1 LGERRRSEVPE
12 PPETECKANEEPERD
27 PKRAADSRLGYVRY
41 RLGGGQKSEQD
52 WRLPRYEGPKPSYTV
67 NPAHVPGQGLRSAS
81 GKTPLPSDAQA
92 VYETAVPGSP
102 TNPTTWWGM
111 NSKGQIYRYSDS
123 NDGTAHFSGIV
134 GVGDGARNITPYAID
149 RLEAQQRAIR

>member
-1 LGERRRSEVPE
+1 
-12 PPETECKANEEPERD
+12 
-27 PKRAADSRLGYVRY
+27 
-41 RLGGGQKSEQD
+41 
-52 WRLPRYEGPKPSYTV
+52 
-67 NPAHVPGQGLRSAS
+67 
-81 GKTPLPSDAQA
+81 
-92 VYETAVPGSP
+92 
-102 TNPTTWWGM
+102 M